1 MKIYIKTYGCS
12 ANQNDSEIMAALLKK
27 KGRKLVNSIEE
38 ADIVLVNTCAVKGK
52 TESQIANYLRKIW
65 QRYPSK
71 KYIIAGCL
79 PQVRYDLVKSIIKKG
94 ALLNPHQIDE
104 INKIVNEISQNKFL
118 EHLDKKFSAK
128 ANMPKLRINPLINI
142 VQINEGC
149 AGFCSFCI
157 TKLAKSKLYS
167 ALEKDIIEDIKKSIK
182 NGCKEI
188 WLTSQ
193 DTGAYGKDNKN
204 NLAEL
209 LKNIVEI
216 KGNFYVRIGMINPD
230 NVKPILS
237 ELIELYKNPKIFK
250 FLHMPIQSGNDAILK
265 KMNRKYSIKDCEN
278 IIKKFRKNIPNLTL
292 STDIICGFPGESEK
306 QFNDSIKLIKKIKPD
321 TINISRFWGRP
332 GTKAA
337 LMPNQIN
344 GAITKK
350 RSTKLSEIHH
360 RIALEKNKK
369 WMGWK
374 GRVLIDEKGKNNT
387 WKGRNFAYKQVI
399 VKSSRNLFKKKMN
412 VKITDASPIDL
423 RAEIM

>member
-1 MKIYIKTYGCS
+1 MKIFIKTYGCS

-27 KGRKLVNSIEE
+27 KGRMLVNSIEK
-38 ADIVLVNTCAVKGK
+38 ADIILVNTCAVKGK

-65 QRYPSK
+65 KDYSK
-71 KYIIAGCL
+71 KKFIIAGCL
-79 PQVRYDLVKSIIKKG
+79 PVVRKGLVKSIVKKS
-94 ALLNPHQIDE
+94 ALVSPHQIDE
-104 INKIVNEISQNKFL
+104 INKIVDEVSQNKFL
-118 EHLDKKFSAK
+118 EHLDKTFSAK

-157 TKLAKSKLYS
+157 TKLAKKRLYS
-167 ALEKDIIEDIKKSIK
+167 ALEKDIIEDITKSMK
-182 NGCKEI
+182 EGCKEI

-193 DTGAYGKDNKN
+193 DTGAYGQDNKN

-209 LKNIVEI
+209 LKKIVKI
-216 KGNFYVRIGMINPD
+216 KGDFYFRIGMINPD
-230 NVKPILS
+230 NVKPILN
-237 ELIELYKNPKIFK
+237 ELIKIYKNPKIFK
-250 FLHMPIQSGNDAILK
+250 FFHMPIQSGNNVILK
-265 KMNRKYSIKDCEN
+265 KMNRNYSIKDCEN

-292 STDIICGFPGESEK
+292 STDIICGFPGETEK

-321 TINISRFWGRP
+321 IVNISRFWPRP

-350 RSTKLSEIHH
+350 RSTKLAEIHH
-360 RIALEKNKK
+360 QIALEKNNK
-369 WMGWK
+369 WIGWK
-374 GRVLIDEKGKNNT
+374 GWVLIDEKGKNNT

-399 VKSSRNLFKKKMN
+399 VKSSKNILGKKIN
-412 VKITDASPIDL
+412 VEIKDASMIDL
-423 RAEIM
+423 RAE